1 MLWDKFADRNIS
13 ISMSTISTRYPR
25 NSPADE
31 ASVGEIVGALNA
43 ASVLSEIRRCGVI
56 SRVELADGLGL
67 GRSTVSAIVSRLLQ
81 EGRIR
86 ETELASVSALESVRG
101 RPRIGLS
108 LNPGAAHVVG
118 LKISMH
124 QVALCIADFACN
136 PVSSTVLPL
145 RVNRQPPSVVA
156 DLIHDAIQRAVAD
169 AGLHV
174 DQIDGIGVGVP
185 GFIDGATG
193 ICHWSPVFRDAGVP
207 FASALRERLQRPVF
221 VDNDANLV
229 ALAEHWFGEGTDAD
243 ELVVVTLEHG
253 VGMGL
258 MLDGRIFRGAHG
270 FAGEF
275 GHTQVVPDGAPC
287 RCGQHGC
294 VEAYIA
300 DYALVRAAAP
310 FTGAG
315 FSDDPVELERSVV
328 HLTERARGGD
338 ADLRAVF
345 ANAGAMLGRA
355 IADLVK
361 LIDPQRVIFCGGG
374 VRAADLWFEPMR
386 EVVAARLRHPAG
398 RATEFRIHR
407 WGDDL
412 WARGA
417 AAAVLQALYQSHKAF
432 LRPTAGSTGGLSGV
446 LT

>member
-1 MLWDKFADRNIS
+1 
-13 ISMSTISTRYPR
+13 
-25 NSPADE
+25 
-31 ASVGEIVGALNA
+31 
-43 ASVLSEIRRCGVI
+43 
-56 SRVELADGLGL
+56 
-67 GRSTVSAIVSRLLQ
+67 
-81 EGRIR
+81 
-86 ETELASVSALESVRG
+86 VRG

-108 LNPGAAHVVG
+108 LNPEAAHVVG

-124 QVALCIADFACN
+124 QIAICIADFACN
-136 PVSSTVLPL
+136 LVSSTVLPL
-145 RVNRQPPSVVA
+145 RVNRQAPEVVA
-156 DLIHDAIQRAVAD
+156 DLIEDAIIRAVAD
-169 AGLHV
+169 AGLRLE
-174 DQIDGIGVGVP
+174 QIDGIGVGIP
-185 GFIDGATG
+185 GFIDGNTG
-193 ICHWSPVFRDAGVP
+193 VSHWSPVFRDAGVP
-207 FASALRERLQRPVF
+207 FAKALKDRFSRPVF

-229 ALAEHWFGEGTDAD
+229 ALAEHWFGEGADAD

-287 RCGQHGC
+287 RCGQNGC

-310 FTGAG
+310 FTGG
-315 FSDDPVELERSVV
+315 GGLSDDPVELERSVV
-328 HLTERARGGD
+328 RLTERARAGD
-338 ADLRAVF
+338 ADLRRVF

-355 IADLVK
+355 IANLVK
-361 LIDPQRVIFCGGG
+361 LIDPERVIFCGGG

-386 EVVAARLRHPAG
+386 AVVAAQLRHPAA

-417 AAAVLQALYQSHKAF
+417 AASVLQALYQSHKAF
-432 LRPTAGSTGGLSGV
+432 LRPTAGVPGSLSRV
-446 LT
+446 HA

>member
-1 MLWDKFADRNIS
+1 
-13 ISMSTISTRYPR
+13 
-25 NSPADE
+25 
-31 ASVGEIVGALNA
+31 
-43 ASVLSEIRRCGVI
+43 
-56 SRVELADGLGL
+56 
-67 GRSTVSAIVSRLLQ
+67 
-81 EGRIR
+81 
-86 ETELASVSALESVRG
+86 
-101 RPRIGLS
+101 
-108 LNPGAAHVVG
+108 
-118 LKISMH
+118 
-124 QVALCIADFACN
+124 
-136 PVSSTVLPL
+136 LPL

-294 VEAYIA
+294 
-300 DYALVRAAAP
+300 
-310 FTGAG
+310 G
-315 FSDDPVELERSVV
+315 
-328 HLTERARGGD
+328 
-338 ADLRAVF
+338 LR
-345 ANAGAMLGRA
+345 
-355 IADLVK
+355 
-361 LIDPQRVIFCGGG
+361 
-374 VRAADLWFEPMR
+374 
-386 EVVAARLRHPAG
+386 RL
-398 RATEFRIHR
+398 
-407 WGDDL
+407 
-412 WARGA
+412 
-417 AAAVLQALYQSHKAF
+417 LQALGLAMIRSSSSDPWCISPSVHAVVMRTCA
-432 LRPTAGSTGGLSGV
+432 LSSPMPARCWAGRLPIWSS
-446 LT
+446 